1 MRKTDE
7 CSVYPRCRENHSRE
21 DEEMLNVLKQTAVG
35 IMLVVLVALAAYSA
49 YAQYWSWGA
58 LKRQEQRLDA
68 IEKQVGANPQEAQT
82 AQAAQAAD
90 AQRPQRAPAAV
101 KRSSY

>member
-1 MRKTDE
+1 M
-7 CSVYPRCRENHSRE
+7 
-21 DEEMLNVLKQTAVG
+21 MNVLKQTVVG
-35 IMLVVLVALAAYSA
+35 IMLVVLVTLAAYSA

-68 IEKQVGANPQEAQT
+68 IEKQVGANAQTEQT
-82 AQAAQAAD
+82 AQAAQTGQPSD
-90 AQRPQRAPAAV
+90 ARRPQSVPAPT